1 MRPTVPFRLL
11 SLAVLAAAAFAV
23 QAQQSAP
30 AQPSARQGEPRVQGT
45 LDPQTLSEGRALT
58 QQFAGGDLDALY
70 ARFDPSMTANL
81 SRDQLGALRAQVREQ
96 LGPEVAVIGEK
107 TATQQD
113 ARIYVRVSRYEKA
126 QAPAE
131 TAWAVRPDGQ
141 ISGFYIRPAQ
151 PIDAPPAPPQAPQPP
166 AAPAA
171 PRPQG

>member
-1 MRPTVPFRLL
+1 MRPTVPLRLL
-11 SLAVLAAAAFAV
+11 SLAVLCSTALVAH
-23 QAQQSAP
+23 AQEPAP
-30 AQPSARQGEPRVQGT
+30 AQPAARQGEPRVQGS

-81 SRDQLGALRAQVREQ
+81 SREQLGALRDQVREQ

-113 ARIYVRVSRYEKA
+113 TRIYVRVSRYEKA

-151 PIDAPPAPPQAPQPP
+151 PIDAPPAPPQAP